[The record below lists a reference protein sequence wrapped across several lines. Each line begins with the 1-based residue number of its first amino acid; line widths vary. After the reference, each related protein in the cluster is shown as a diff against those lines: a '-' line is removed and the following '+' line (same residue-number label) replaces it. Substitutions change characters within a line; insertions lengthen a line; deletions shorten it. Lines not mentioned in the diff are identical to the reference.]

1 MDGEEQ
7 VGSGEETVG
16 GRAKERERRVKQEE
30 GKFDWRDMVAF
41 VELLRVGVDYYN
53 SNPEV
58 AKEINQ
64 AIVEGSK
71 YIKDGAKQLFKQLM
85 EGINNAYN

>member
-1 MDGEEQ
+1 
-7 VGSGEETVG
+7 
-16 GRAKERERRVKQEE
+16 
-30 GKFDWRDMVAF
+30 MVAF

-71 YIKDGAKQLFKQLM
+71 YIKDGAKQLFKQLV
-85 EGINNAYN
+85 EGLNYAYN

>member
-1 MDGEEQ
+1 
-7 VGSGEETVG
+7 
-16 GRAKERERRVKQEE
+16 
-30 GKFDWRDMVAF
+30 MVAF

-71 YIKDGAKQLFKQLM
+71 YIKDGAKQLFKQLV
-85 EGINNAYN
+85 EGLNYAYNWTKHLWDGSAWSEEVSVCCLYCTGT